1 MIPDTFFNKYKTDT
15 IPNNFSVQIYDQE
28 TDNKL
33 DIIYINNIINLD
45 NNDEDFTR
53 KFEEELLD
61 ESLKDEG
68 YNIND
73 IYYSIL

>member
-33 DIIYINNIINLD
+33 
-45 NNDEDFTR
+45 E
-53 KFEEELLD
+53 K
-61 ESLKDEG
+61 
-68 YNIND
+68 
-73 IYYSIL
+73 

>member
-45 NNDEDFTR
+45 DNDNDFTR

-68 YNIND
+68 
-73 IYYSIL
+73 